1 MRKEQTEVKDKG
13 GARELEGVSE
23 RERERGGKEGG
34 RADERSARSKREIM
48 HSE

>member
-23 RERERGGKEGG
+23 QERERGEG
-34 RADERSARSKREIM
+34 RRE
-48 HSE
+48 SRREECTQ